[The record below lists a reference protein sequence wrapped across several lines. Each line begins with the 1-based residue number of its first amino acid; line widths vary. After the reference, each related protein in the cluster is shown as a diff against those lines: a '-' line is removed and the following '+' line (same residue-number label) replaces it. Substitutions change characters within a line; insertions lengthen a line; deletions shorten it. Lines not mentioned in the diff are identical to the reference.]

1 MSSAPLYQVINKD
14 LSDQIMSGLLRRG
27 QRLSSEAHLAK
38 HYGVSRMTLR
48 QALGQLETEG
58 LVVRL
63 HGKGTFVAEQHP
75 VRRRGSRLDLLHE
88 QLGVSEEALTT
99 KVLLRDVMQAPSD
112 VARSLGLGFG
122 QRVINVK
129 RLRLLDSKPIAVQES
144 WIPYLLAPALVREN
158 LVRGSLY
165 LTLERV
171 GIRVAWAE
179 QEVSA
184 TVLSSETAGQL
195 DVTPSSPALQIQRV
209 AYMSEQIPIEFA
221 RSYMRGDVPIVF
233 QLER

>member
-1 MSSAPLYQVINKD
+1 MNSAPLYQVINKD
-14 LSDQIMSGLLRRG
+14 LSDQIMSGLLKRG
-27 QRLSSEAHLAK
+27 QRLASEAHLAK

-63 HGKGTFVAEQHP
+63 HGRGTFVAEQHP

-88 QLGVSEEALTT
+88 QLGVSEDALKT
-99 KVLLRDVMQAPSD
+99 KVLLKEVIEAPSD
-112 VARSLGLGFG
+112 VARSLNIGFG

-129 RLRLLDSKPIAVQES
+129 RLRLLDNKPIAVQES
-144 WIPYLLAPALVREN
+144 WIPYLLAPSLVRED

-184 TVLSSETAGQL
+184 TLLSAETAEQL
-195 DVTPSSPALQIQRV
+195 GATPSSPALQIQRV
-209 AYMSEQIPIEFA
+209 AYMAEQTPIEFA
-221 RSYMRGDVPIVF
+221 RSYMRWDVPIVF